1 MADDITGLIL
11 AGGRGRRIGGAD
23 KGWLEVGGKALV
35 VNALERLRPQ
45 VATVIVS
52 ANRNLERYRSLD
64 VDVAVVT
71 DDPSLGDFP
80 GPLAGMLSA
89 LRVTT
94 TTWLAVVPCDAP
106 GFPVDLAARLR
117 AAVRQS
123 NAAIAESSDG
133 VQPTF
138 ALLRSSLAPKL
149 AAWLRNGQRAAHQW
163 FDSIDAVRV
172 QFADNAAF
180 ANLNSPADF
189 R

>member
-11 AGGRGRRIGGAD
+11 AGGRGSRLGGAD
-23 KGWLEVGGKALV
+23 KGWLEVGGKPLI

-52 ANRNLERYRSLD
+52 ANRNLERYRSID
-64 VDVAVVT
+64 VPVVI

-89 LRVTT
+89 LRITT

-106 GFPVDLAARLR
+106 AAPVDLVARLR
-117 AAVRQS
+117 AAVHQS
-123 NAAIAESSDG
+123 GAAIAETSDG
-133 VQPTF
+133 VHPTF
-138 ALLRSSLAPKL
+138 ALLRSSLSPKL
-149 AAWLRNGQRAAHQW
+149 AAWLHSDQRKVQDWFSSIGAA
-163 FDSIDAVRV
+163 RV